1 MEKIK
6 YEETLEFKRDLKKLS
21 KKYRT
26 LPEDLK
32 VLKKAVIELYHVNKI
47 DNNSVFPI
55 PGFCND
61 KMLSYKVKK
70 FASKSLK
77 GRGAKTGLR
86 LIYIFLIKE
95 NKVLLEEIYFKG
107 VKENED
113 KERLEKYMR
122 RFSDTLEKEIK
133 GLE

>member
-1 MEKIK
+1 MEKIR
-6 YEETLEFKRDLKKLS
+6 YETTPEFNKDLKKLL

-26 LPEDLK
+26 LSEDLE
-32 VLKKAVIELYHVNKI
+32 VLKKAVIKLYHVNKI

-61 KMLSYKVKK
+61 EMLSCKVKK

-77 GRGAKTGLR
+77 GRGSKTGLR
-86 LIYIFLIKE
+86 LIYIYLIKE
-95 NKVLLEEIYFKG
+95 NKILLEEIYFKG

-113 KERLEKYMR
+113 KERLEKYIDKL
-122 RFSDTLEKEIK
+122 SNTIS
-133 GLE
+133 